1 MPEEPGEWVL
11 VGLDAK
17 IANKRGVPVRIPVPT
32 AELESIGDKGMS
44 VEAIRGWISR
54 FMATAPAMSA
64 AAWRA
69 ENAALVKSFEAFV
82 GKKDV
87 WNKAQDAF
95 GRRDFK
101 TAIGS
106 LRMISAIDPGDHA
119 ARLNLATALSSE
131 GDHAGALT
139 HLDAIAATWGDEAE
153 FHVTRANVLLSLDRR
168 DDAIGALA
176 DALEKDGSHRP
187 ALDALVRLGV
197 LVAVYEDPRDAASLT
212 YVRADSLKTHLEQV
226 WDAAPR
232 DAAYY
237 LEQAGYHE
245 MERRFEIVLAAAD
258 RAIALG
264 GDTPHPRALSAKIG
278 SLRALGRLDEATAL
292 ARSRVEQE
300 ATAQALVELSRCQL
314 AAGKTQ
320 EALAGLDRALAVDPG
335 DLVAID
341 LRWWPAERHDLMQ
354 LQEGTAH
361 MQAHAVAHPQA
372 AGAWRMVARAR
383 LALGDPDAAMPLF
396 ERAIALAPGDDDA
409 RAEWWGELLRRGGA
423 EAVLAD
429 AAKIDDMGKRDWK
442 LRWSE
447 AEAYAAA
454 KRPTEAR
461 AAFAAINQDEG
472 LQLDVRKRAKRAAMG
487 VGTTG

>member
-372 AGAWRMVARAR
+372 
-383 LALGDPDAAMPLF
+383 
-396 ERAIALAPGDDDA
+396 IALAPGDDDA